1 MKDERSDRY
10 KINGCFNLSSRCSCL
25 YRFTIRRL
33 APLYTRQQD
42 GEFCSNKGD
51 QSNSVKYQESK
62 CGETSVTDIFKPT
75 DRDKIV
81 AMQSND
87 G

>member
-1 MKDERSDRY
+1 MNVPTAIRLTGVL
-10 KINGCFNLSSRCSCL
+10 IFLLVVSCL

-51 QSNSVKYQESK
+51 QTNSVKYQESK
-62 CGETSVTDIFKPT
+62 CGETSVTDVFKPT
-75 DRDKIV
+75 DREKIV
-81 AMQSND
+81 AMQFND